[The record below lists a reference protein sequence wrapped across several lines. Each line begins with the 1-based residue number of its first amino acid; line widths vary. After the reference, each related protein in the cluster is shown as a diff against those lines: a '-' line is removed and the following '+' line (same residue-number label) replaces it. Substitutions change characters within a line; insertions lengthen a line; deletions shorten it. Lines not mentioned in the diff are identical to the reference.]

1 MVIHFRLDVL
11 DFKVSVLH
19 FKFKKPGVGR
29 FIVSFSGDKNQVK
42 IGPLIGS
49 LRNKSV
55 LSLAKAFPVC
65 LRLWRGLG
73 PLAEFGHNETALNPF
88 FLGF

>member
-1 MVIHFRLDVL
+1 MLDL
-11 DFKVSVLH
+11 KVSVLH

-42 IGPLIGS
+42 NWPSFWL
-49 LRNKSV
+49 LRNKGV
-55 LSLAKAFPVC
+55 LSLARAFPVC

-73 PLAEFGHNETALNPF
+73 PLAEFGHNEMALDPLS
-88 FLGF
+88 LGF